1 MVSITA
7 TKIRDNSRDPSS
19 VVGLGRAF
27 QGFLISYPT
36 IGRGMVLFREPSGH
50 RMVTT
55 PFRRDLGQFGEP
67 NINVK
72 TENSVYR
79 LRVRAGVAVADSAR
93 AASKH
98 H

>member
-27 QGFLISYPT
+27 EGFLISYPMV
-36 IGRGMVLFREPSGH
+36 GRGMVIFREPTGH

-55 PFRRDLGQFGEP
+55 PVRRVLGEFGEP
-67 NINVK
+67 DIYVE
-72 TENSVYR
+72 TDNSVYR
-79 LRVRAGVAVADSAR
+79 LRVRSGALPADRAK
-93 AASKH
+93 AASK
-98 H
+98 